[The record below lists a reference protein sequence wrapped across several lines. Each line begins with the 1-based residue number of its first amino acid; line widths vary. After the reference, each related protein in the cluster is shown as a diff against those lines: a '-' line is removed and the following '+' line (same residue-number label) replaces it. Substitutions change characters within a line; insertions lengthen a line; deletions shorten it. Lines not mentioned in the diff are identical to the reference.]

1 MHCQAPL
8 QASDE
13 RRVLCQPGLR
23 KLRNLRHVNFCKTL
37 TKCRDRHGQARPII
51 CVGFWAITSSLCVS
65 ISLLSLPLFFSYNGT
80 DFCQYISARIVWRGL
95 ILGSKKLPK
104 NDKNSLLW
112 AFFCFVLLIFLIFY
126 APAHNLQDMGAISR
140 SFVSAQILLDIS
152 VCALMPPH

>member
-51 CVGFWAITSSLCVS
+51 CVVFWAITSSLCVS

-80 DFCQYISARIVWRGL
+80 DFGQYISARIVWRGL

-140 SFVSAQILLDIS
+140 SF
-152 VCALMPPH
+152 